1 MRYKEFALLLE
12 GGKMFSQATPFDQG
26 IVKQVLQVVNN
37 NLATLNIQ
45 VIPVGS
51 GANPTPGKVS
61 GDFDVMA
68 DEQQVADAFGAKDA
82 KSARKALKDY
92 LEKAGFATAQS
103 GVNVHILV
111 PMGGTNVQ
119 TDIMVVP
126 NAAAVSRFHQHNMP
140 ASSPYKGVSKQILLS
155 RIAKDKNMLW
165 SPWQGLFKRDDA
177 GKKADF
183 ITNDIDKIAALL
195 LGKGSTAADL
205 GSVES
210 ILEKTPNA
218 DELLTQLRTDPN
230 WQEIKL

>member
-1 MRYKEFALLLE
+1 MRYKEFAILLE
-12 GGKMFSQATPFDQG
+12 GGKMFSQATEFDQS
-26 IVKQVLQVVNN
+26 IVQQVLQVVNN

-51 GANPTPGKVS
+51 GANPTPGKIS

-92 LEKAGFATAQS
+92 LENAGFATAQS

-126 NAAAVSRFHQHNMP
+126 NAGAVSRFHQHDLP
-140 ASSPYKGVSKQILLS
+140 AASPYKGVNKQILIS
-155 RIAKDKNMLW
+155 KIAKDRKMMW

-183 ITNDIDKIAALL
+183 ITNDIDKVAEKL
-195 LGKGSTAADL
+195 LGKGANAQDL

-210 ILEKTPNA
+210 ILRKLPNSEEVLA
-218 DELLTQLRTDPN
+218 QLRTDPN